1 MARGASG
8 GACGDVAQVPRAWA
22 TPHGPSHAGTRRRG
36 RAPPP
41 ARVRYIPLD
50 ALLHRCRQSDDRC
63 VRALPPA
70 ARILPPAGARQET
83 GVLSLALL
91 GPAGARLWGLGRAT
105 PRRRPRAR
113 CAWGEPHRPHVHRG
127 LERPLALRGA
137 LPLRVC
143 ERSRERVARRRSHP
157 ARLLHQRACALCPPP
172 TPPPPPSLGAPSTL
186 S

>member
-1 MARGASG
+1 MSRGASG

-70 ARILPPAGARQET
+70 ARILPPAAPRQET
-83 GVLSLALL
+83 GVLTLPFL
-91 GPAGARLWGLGRAT
+91 GPPAAPLWVPG
-105 PRRRPRAR
+105 
-113 CAWGEPHRPHVHRG
+113 
-127 LERPLALRGA
+127 
-137 LPLRVC
+137 
-143 ERSRERVARRRSHP
+143 
-157 ARLLHQRACALCPPP
+157 
-172 TPPPPPSLGAPSTL
+172 PPPP
-186 S
+186 